1 MKKSYILAL
10 LTFLVLTL
18 NVEGAESTACPG
30 NAWPGAMSYLS
41 QDEDVNSIIEKAQE
55 AYNKGNHEEAVRLY
69 RIAAERGNSLAQ
81 YRLGTRYFRGEGV
94 NKSNEEAFKWWKR
107 AAEQGNPDAQN
118 NIGMMYA
125 EGTGVKR
132 DKQKALEWWQKA
144 ADNGSG
150 HAKHNIEM
158 FYKYDE
164 IYGSENDFGIAVD
177 YDSLYDE

>member
-10 LTFLVLTL
+10 LTSLILTA
-18 NVEGAESTACPG
+18 NVEAAESATWPR
-30 NAWPGAMSYLS
+30 NAWMGTTSYLS
-41 QDEDVNSIIEKAQE
+41 QDEDIDSIIEKAQE
-55 AYNKGNHEEAVRLY
+55 AYNKGNHKEAVRLY
-69 RIAAERGNSLAQ
+69 RIAAEKGNSLAQ
-81 YRLGTRYFRGEGV
+81 YRLGTRYFLGEGV

-118 NIGMMYA
+118 NIGRMYA
-125 EGTGVKR
+125 EGTGVKKDR
-132 DKQKALEWWQKA
+132 QKALEWWQKA

-164 IYGSENDFGIAVD
+164 IYGTENDPRITVD
-177 YDSLYDE
+177 FKALNSK

>member
-55 AYNKGNHEEAVRLY
+55 AYNKGNHEDAVRLY

-94 NKSNEEAFKWWKR
+94 NKSAEEAFKWWKR
-107 AAEQGNPDAQN
+107 AAEQGHLRAQN
-118 NIGMMYA
+118 NIGIMYA
-125 EGTGVKR
+125 NGTGVEK
-132 DKQKALEWWQKA
+132 DKKKAMEWWQE
-144 ADNGSG
+144 ADNNGFKL
-150 HAKHNIEM
+150 AKYNIEK
-158 FYKYDE
+158 FNRYDE
-164 IYGSENDFGIAVD
+164 TYGTENDPRITVD
-177 YDSLYDE
+177 FKALNSK

>member
-55 AYNKGNHEEAVRLY
+55 AYNKGNHVEAVRLY

-94 NKSNEEAFKWWKR
+94 NKSNERHSSGGRE
-107 AAEQGNPDAQN
+107 PQN
-118 NIGMMYA
+118 RETLTRRTTS
-125 EGTGVKR
+125 EGCMPRG
-132 DKQKALEWWQKA
+132 L
-144 ADNGSG
+144 G
-150 HAKHNIEM
+150 
-158 FYKYDE
+158 
-164 IYGSENDFGIAVD
+164 
-177 YDSLYDE
+177 

>member
-1 MKKSYILAL
+1 MKKTNIFAL
-10 LTFLVLTL
+10 LVIIALTS
-18 NVEGAESTACPG
+18 NATGRTSTAWPY
-30 NAWPGAMSYLS
+30 NAWPQETAFTSG
-41 QDEDVNSIIEKAQE
+41 DEDIYSIIEKAQE

-118 NIGMMYA
+118 NIGRMYA
-125 EGTGVKR
+125 EGTGVKK

-144 ADNGSG
+144 TDNGSG

-164 IYGSENDFGIAVD
+164 IYGTENDPRITVD
-177 YDSLYDE
+177 FKALNSK